1 MDMVQLVI
9 WFRSTPTLE
18 LIVFNKRKD
27 PAEAPR
33 RIERRMERL
42 NLPLCTACTFVQDGG
57 RDPHAVP
64 FLYIRCKHCASVWS
78 VPKPGQ
84 EPIGT

>member
-42 NLPLCTACTFVQDGG
+42 NLPLCTACNSSKT
-57 RDPHAVP
+57 AVATRTP
-64 FLYIRCKHCASVWS
+64 YVLYIRCKHCASVWS